1 MAASDSAE
9 VVVVGAGL
17 IGTSIAWR
25 LAQAG
30 QDVALVIGEREA
42 AASRVAAGMLAPVS
56 ETTFTEQP
64 LLHLNLASA
73 DRFPDF
79 VAAVEETAE
88 ATAGLRRAPTLSV
101 AYDADDAAR
110 LNAFADFLERS
121 GLPCQRLTG
130 RDCRRQEPLLAPAVR
145 AGLLVERDW
154 SCDNR
159 LLLSALIVA
168 ARRAGAREL
177 PGFVHGV
184 QSRDGR
190 VTGVELA
197 DGSKIDARW
206 IVIANGAW
214 ASQITGIP
222 TLPVRPVKGQILR
235 LRPSRLPS
243 PSVTV
248 RAFSRGAEIYLVPR
262 ESGREVVVG
271 ATVEELG
278 FDRRATAGGVYELL
292 RDARSVLPMTAEYAL
307 EEISVGWRPG
317 TSDNA
322 PILGGCSLRGLILAT
337 GHYRNGVLL
346 TPITADLTTKLIM
359 TGELDPIAAPFTL
372 DRFARTRDRVR

>member
-9 VVVVGAGL
+9 VVIVGAGL

-25 LAQAG
+25 LADAG
-30 QDVALVIGEREA
+30 REVALVIGEREA

-79 VAAVEETAE
+79 VSEVEEAAE

-130 RDCRRQEPLLAPAVR
+130 RDCRRHEPLLAPAVR

-184 QSRDGR
+184 HGRDGR

-197 DGSKIDARW
+197 DGSRIDARW

-222 TLPVRPVKGQILR
+222 AIPVRPVKGQILR
-235 LRPSRLPS
+235 LRPIRLPS

-248 RAFSRGAEIYLVPR
+248 RAFSRGAEIYLVSR

-278 FDRRATAGGVYELL
+278 FDRRVTAGGVYELL

-317 TSDNA
+317 TSDNS

-346 TPITADLTTKLIM
+346 TPITADVITKLIM
-359 TGELDPIAAPFTL
+359 TGNLDPIAAPFTL
-372 DRFARTRDRVR
+372 DRFARTRYRV

>member
-30 QDVALVIGEREA
+30 LDVALVIGEREA

-73 DRFPDF
+73 DLFPDF
-79 VAAVEETAE
+79 VAGVEETAE
-88 ATAGLRRAPTLSV
+88 ATVGLRRAPTLSV

-110 LNAFADFLERS
+110 LDAFADFLERS

-130 RDCRRQEPLLAPAVR
+130 RDCRHHEPLLAPAVR

-190 VTGVELA
+190 ATAVELA

-222 TLPVRPVKGQILR
+222 SLPVRPVKGQILR
-235 LRPSRLPS
+235 LGPSRLPS

-307 EEISVGWRPG
+307 VEISVGWRPG

-322 PILGGCSLRGLILAT
+322 PILGGCSLRGLIVAT

-346 TPITADLTTKLIM
+346 TPITAEVISKLIM
-359 TGELDPIAAPFTL
+359 TGELDPIAAAFTL
-372 DRFARTRDRVR
+372 DRFARTRNRV